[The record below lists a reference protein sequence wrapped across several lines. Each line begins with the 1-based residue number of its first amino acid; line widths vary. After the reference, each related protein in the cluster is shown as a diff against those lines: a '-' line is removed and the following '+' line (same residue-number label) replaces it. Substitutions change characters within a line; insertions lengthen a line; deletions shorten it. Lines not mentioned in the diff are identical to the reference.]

1 VPFDVD
7 CPEPFQN
14 LLHRRGFVLLKMG
27 VLAIKNSVTCKIRFI
42 GKQDYSQKI
51 KLIDVHL
58 NHPLTKLL
66 PVHAINNTYTGTF
79 F

>member
-7 CPEPFQN
+7 CPEPLQN
-14 LLHRRGFVLLKMG
+14 LLHRREFVLLNMG
-27 VLAIKNSVTCKIRFI
+27 VLAIKKSVTSRIRFI

-51 KLIDVHL
+51 RLIDAHLNL

-66 PVHAINNTYTGTF
+66 PMNAIVWLQ
-79 F
+79 